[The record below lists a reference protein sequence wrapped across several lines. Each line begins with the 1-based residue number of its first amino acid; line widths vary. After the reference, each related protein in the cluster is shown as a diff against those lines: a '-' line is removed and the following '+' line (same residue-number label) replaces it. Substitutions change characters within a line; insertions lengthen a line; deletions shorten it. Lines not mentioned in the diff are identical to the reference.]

1 MFFLQDSGQ
10 LIVLLSTE
18 FGTWSSKVY
27 KLRSIGNNCENLC
40 PPLVNY
46 LLSNRLVTVIIV
58 GCSCNCSLL
67 LHLCHNCSSCLRC
80 LLGGHMVDLVSY
92 LFQKLRNHH
101 IVKQSQCFIDLPP
114 RWWQPN
120 IGISE
125 TVCLSL
131 HLFVQLWNIPSK
143 EDLDLRREHRDKFMH
158 LPDGNK
164 NQETYIPCC
173 QQIAGVPKVCLQ
185 SCDKRVPRLSW
196 PRLQRFRALVWEVR
210 SCPWQRYRVPT
221 DMHSPETPMREP
233 DQDTSNSSSAP
244 AAQQQQFCNNKQ
256 TNRWILATKFATSQD
271 VNVVYAFFAHNE
283 TTPSGLAWCSA
294 IERRWWISAKRKR

>member
-1 MFFLQDSGQ
+1 LEKRLASLGNLGYFLNPLNGYQGNEARKRYMFFLQDSGQ

-92 LFQKLRNHH
+92 FFQKLRNHH

-114 RWWQPN
+114 R
-120 IGISE
+120 
-125 TVCLSL
+125 
-131 HLFVQLWNIPSK
+131 
-143 EDLDLRREHRDKFMH
+143 
-158 LPDGNK
+158 
-164 NQETYIPCC
+164 
-173 QQIAGVPKVCLQ
+173 
-185 SCDKRVPRLSW
+185 
-196 PRLQRFRALVWEVR
+196 
-210 SCPWQRYRVPT
+210 
-221 DMHSPETPMREP
+221 
-233 DQDTSNSSSAP
+233 
-244 AAQQQQFCNNKQ
+244 
-256 TNRWILATKFATSQD
+256 
-271 VNVVYAFFAHNE
+271 
-283 TTPSGLAWCSA
+283 
-294 IERRWWISAKRKR
+294 